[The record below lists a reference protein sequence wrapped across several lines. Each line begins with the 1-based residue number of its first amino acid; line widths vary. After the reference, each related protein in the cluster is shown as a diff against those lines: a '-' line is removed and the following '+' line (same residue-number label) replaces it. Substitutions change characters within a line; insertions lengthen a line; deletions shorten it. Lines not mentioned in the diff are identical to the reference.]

1 MTKQKKEKW
10 GQIGAPGSKKRS
22 VYLASIRATKRKT
35 AQQREAEV
43 AENNKEDIAIIES
56 NTVNIELEDPAPT
69 AIPIKKSKAAADI
82 EVKEQKKIEA
92 PGEPGEPYVEYP
104 Y

>member
-1 MTKQKKEKW
+1 MTEKKKEKW

-22 VYLASIRATKRKT
+22 EYLATIRTKKRKT
-35 AQQREAEV
+35 AQQREAEA
-43 AENNKEDIAIIES
+43 AENDKEDITLIES
-56 NTVNIELEDPAPT
+56 NTKNIELEDPAPA

-82 EVKEQKKIEA
+82 EVKEQKKQEA
-92 PGEPGEPYVEYP
+92 PGEPGEPYVDYP